1 MFLPLVVLLFLQA
14 AAPAETVKSYLEWR
28 SQQADQ
34 TNTRILYA
42 KYREHL
48 RQKGLSQAE
57 IADAFRVID
66 IERWDT
72 IYTNP
77 TPIFNTAPNAFM
89 VEVVKGLKPGLA
101 LDIGMGQG
109 RNSLHLARNGWE
121 VTGIDTSEQGMEIA
135 RKSAAAAGVKIATIN
150 IPMEE
155 FDYGVGKWDLIV
167 ATYEGAGWREKAVQ
181 GLKPGGVVIVEG
193 FLRGRGTPSGASFS
207 PNELVKLFLDLN
219 LRILRYEDV
228 AGKPDWSPEPTGRV
242 VRLCAQKPE

>member
-1 MFLPLVVLLFLQA
+1 VWDEAQL
-14 AAPAETVKSYLEWR
+14 AEW
-28 SQQADQ
+28 A
-34 TNTRILYA
+34 
-42 KYREHL
+42 
-48 RQKGLSQAE
+48 
-57 IADAFRVID
+57 
-66 IERWDT
+66 
-72 IYTNP
+72 
-77 TPIFNTAPNAFM
+77 TPVA
-89 VEVVKGLKPGLA
+89 GLKLRPTHISEKEYYSAPEHNLRSYPVYMPGREP
-101 LDIGMGQG
+101 G
-109 RNSLHLARNGWE
+109 RNSLHLARNDRD
-121 VTGIDTSEQGMEIA
+121 VTEIDTSKQGMEIA